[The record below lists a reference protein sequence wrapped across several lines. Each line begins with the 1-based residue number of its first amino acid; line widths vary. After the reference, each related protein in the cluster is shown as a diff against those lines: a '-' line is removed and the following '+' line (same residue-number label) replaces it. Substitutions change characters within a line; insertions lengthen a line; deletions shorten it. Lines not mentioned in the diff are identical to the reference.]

1 MERFSLKPRLCFG
14 AGALWALEELGEVPV
29 FLVTDSFL
37 AKSGLLEKVTARLK
51 GKVTVFDRVTPDP
64 SLELVAR
71 GVMALRESG
80 AGAVVAF
87 GGGSPMDCAK
97 AIKYFA
103 GSEAPLWCIPTTAGT
118 GSEVTSFAVLTD
130 TQQGAKYPLVEDS
143 LLPHTAILTPEF
155 LAGVPPHVTA
165 DTGMDVLSHAAEA
178 LVARGANS
186 FTDALAQSAFVM
198 AFTRLKAACGGDM
211 AAREDL
217 LMASCQAGI
226 AFNAAGL
233 GVCHSLAHA
242 IGGAYHIPHGRI
254 NAVLLPNVIEWH
266 GKHLPETAKVYA
278 ELAKACGLSPNLRA
292 LTGGL
297 RRLGAAIG
305 EPDRFEQKL
314 DISSIAARA
323 LADRCTATD
332 PSAVTETDLRNILE
346 GLR

>member
-14 AGALWALEELGEVPV
+14 TDSLRALEELGETPV
-29 FLVTDSFL
+29 FLVTDAFL
-37 AKSGLLEKVTARLK
+37 ARSGLLEKVTGRLK

-64 SLELVAR
+64 ALELVAR

-97 AIKYFA
+97 AIRYFS
-103 GSEAPLWCIPTTAGT
+103 GMELPLWCIPTTAGT

-130 TQQGAKYPLVEDS
+130 TERGAKYPLVEDS
-143 LLPHTAILTPEF
+143 LLPHTAILAPEF

-186 FTDALAQSAFVM
+186 FTDALAESAFAA
-198 AFTRLKAACGGDM
+198 AFTHLKAACNGDM
-211 AAREDL
+211 EAREQM
-217 LMASCQAGI
+217 LMASCRAGI
-226 AFNAAGL
+226 AFNGAGL

-254 NAVLLPNVIEWH
+254 NAVLLPIVIEWH
-266 GKHLPETAKVYA
+266 GKSVPETRPKYA
-278 ELAKACGLSPNLRA
+278 ALAKRCGLSPNLRA

-314 DISSIAARA
+314 DIPAVAARA
-323 LADRCTATD
+323 LHDRCTATD
-332 PSAVTETDLRNILE
+332 PAAVTEADLREILG